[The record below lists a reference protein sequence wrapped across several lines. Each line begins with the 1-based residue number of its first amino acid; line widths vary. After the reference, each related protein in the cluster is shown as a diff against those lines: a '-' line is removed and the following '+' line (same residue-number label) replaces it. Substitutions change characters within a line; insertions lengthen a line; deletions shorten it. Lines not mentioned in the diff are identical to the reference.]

1 MFTLK
6 EFNGISLNIKILSF
20 NWGFHYG
27 TVPLLE
33 KVFWFILSHKGN
45 HYSNTTHCECFQ
57 NKPVTAGV
65 IVIMF
70 ICSEIPWIAC
80 HVKDPGCK
88 SQSSASTQVGL
99 LECTLQSNKWIL
111 KLKVSF

>member
-1 MFTLK
+1 MAFLK
-6 EFNGISLNIKILSF
+6 YKVLSLGLSL
-20 NWGFHYG
+20 WLSS
-27 TVPLLE
+27 PLGKSVL
-33 KVFWFILSHKGN
+33 FILSHKGN

-65 IVIMF
+65 IIIMF

-99 LECTLQSNKWIL
+99 LECTLQSNK
-111 KLKVSF
+111 